1 MENLKTKKICV
12 IGDSQWCQKL
22 MDITYEMGVLGG
34 VVESNLKR
42 YMFLLKS
49 YPGIFLHTHIERTVE
64 GYDSYIVD
72 ICNKMSLKLFAFC
85 QTTKN
90 VLMKKVSAIDISNIF
105 ELINISKSTGSRIMF
120 ETL

>member
-42 YMFLLKS
+42 YMFLLKVIR
-49 YPGIFLHTHIERTVE
+49 YLLHLI
-64 GYDSYIVD
+64 
-72 ICNKMSLKLFAFC
+72 LKGQL
-85 QTTKN
+85 
-90 VLMKKVSAIDISNIF
+90 KVTIAI
-105 ELINISKSTGSRIMF
+105 L
-120 ETL
+120 

>member
-42 YMFLLKS
+42 YMFLLES
-49 YPGIFLHTHIERTVE
+49 YPGIFYTLI
-64 GYDSYIVD
+64 
-72 ICNKMSLKLFAFC
+72 LKGQL
-85 QTTKN
+85 
-90 VLMKKVSAIDISNIF
+90 KVTIAI
-105 ELINISKSTGSRIMF
+105 L
-120 ETL
+120 